1 MRTLSTGQKWATRR
15 SQEQRQAFRA
25 GFAKSLY
32 RAVLLATGCVYRQL
46 KRGVAVVKSA
56 KGGVR
61 LHRQEQ
67 HAGKAIG
74 INVSWA
80 DAPKLYE
87 RATV

>member
-15 SQEQRQAFRA
+15 SREQRQAFHT
-25 GFAKSLY
+25 GFAKSLTA
-32 RAVLLATGCVYRQL
+32 RCYRQPVVCTDNL
-46 KRGVAVVKSA
+46 NAGVAVVKSA